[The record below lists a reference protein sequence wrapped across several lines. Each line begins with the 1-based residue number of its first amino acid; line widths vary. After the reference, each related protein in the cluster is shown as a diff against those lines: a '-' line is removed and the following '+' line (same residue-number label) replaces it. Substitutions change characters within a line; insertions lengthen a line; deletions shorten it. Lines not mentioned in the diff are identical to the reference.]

1 MQQDVF
7 LFSESVSYNIAYGD
21 KEASLQQVKLA
32 ARAASAD
39 EFIEKLPQKYD
50 TEIGERGV
58 KLSGGQKQRI
68 AIARVFLKN
77 PPIVVL
83 DEATSAL
90 DNKTEKQI
98 QSALEKTGGR

>member
-1 MQQDVF
+1 M
-7 LFSESVSYNIAYGD
+7 
-21 KEASLQQVKLA
+21 QQVKLA

-77 PPIVVL
+77 PPL
-83 DEATSAL
+83 LCWMKLRRRLTTRPKSRY
-90 DNKTEKQI
+90 K
-98 QSALEKTGGR
+98 SALEKLAEGRTTNCYCPQADYRAERR